1 MDSPVEFSAHAVRE
15 FTVPRPGGGT
25 PARIRLAVHHLGTD
39 AQLDAYVAMVEK
51 IVREQAAVF
60 GELAPFDAG
69 TYTFLMDYLPWA
81 DGDGMEHR
89 NSTVCT
95 APATLAD
102 GMSRVA
108 GTASHEF
115 FHSWNVE
122 RIRPADARA
131 VRLHEA
137 EHVRRAVVGRRR
149 SPATTA
155 CWR

>member
-1 MDSPVEFSAHAVRE
+1 
-15 FTVPRPGGGT
+15 
-25 PARIRLAVHHLGTD
+25 
-39 AQLDAYVAMVEK
+39 MVEK

-60 GELAPFDAG
+60 GDLAPFDAG

-95 APATLAD
+95 AAATLAD

-122 RIRPADARA
+122 RIRPASLEPFDFTKPNMSGELWLAEGFTSYYGVLAMVRAGIVTRDQGAAQLAMFATGVLRAPARSSD
-131 VRLHEA
+131 RQ
-137 EHVRRAVVGRRR
+137 
-149 SPATTA
+149 ST
-155 CWR
+155 